1 MENKI
6 LRFECIGIKNN
17 GKFPVENTW
26 RGRDLSPE
34 FQFYNLLGNAK
45 TLAITLEDLS
55 HPIKNFTHWVIWN
68 IPAASHIAGAIP
80 AGQTVPSLG
89 NAKQGIAYG
98 LHRYAGPKPPKGKK
112 HSYCFTIYVLDCELD
127 LQANTVKK
135 EFLKRAEGHILQ
147 KGSLTAEFES
157 SKSGGKRDRSIAKRD
172 NP

>member
-6 LRFECIGIKNN
+6 LQFECIGIKNN
-17 GKFPVENTW
+17 GKFPVENTG

-80 AGQTVPSLG
+80 AGKNVPSLG

-127 LQANTVKK
+127 LQANTMKK
-135 EFLKRAEGHILQ
+135 GFLKRAEGHILQ

-157 SKSGGKRDRSIAKRD
+157 PKSGGKRDRSIAKRD